1 MALVVVVIALP
12 IKIYAFVTMNK
23 QGWLTRNDAQRV
35 QGQGEMESCSML
47 VKPELSAR
55 RLAIGLVLVT
65 VLPALLVF
73 VAMSYQR
80 PELPPGPPVQPVAAD
95 QRSRPDAMQAR
106 ELQRSRR
113 VTGVA
118 PTLTAPVLLRRA
130 SPRRCR
136 RSCWLPAMPLTTWAK
151 PRTPCPR
158 PSRWSTGRC

>member
-1 MALVVVVIALP
+1 
-12 IKIYAFVTMNK
+12 
-23 QGWLTRNDAQRV
+23 
-35 QGQGEMESCSML
+35 ML

-80 PELPPGPPVQPVAAD
+80 PELPPGPPAYNPLPLTNDPVL
-95 QRSRPDAMQAR
+95 DAMQAR

-118 PTLTAPVLLRRA
+118 PTLTAPVLL
-130 SPRRCR
+130 
-136 RSCWLPAMPLTTWAK
+136 PAMPLTT
-151 PRTPCPR
+151 
-158 PSRWSTGRC
+158 